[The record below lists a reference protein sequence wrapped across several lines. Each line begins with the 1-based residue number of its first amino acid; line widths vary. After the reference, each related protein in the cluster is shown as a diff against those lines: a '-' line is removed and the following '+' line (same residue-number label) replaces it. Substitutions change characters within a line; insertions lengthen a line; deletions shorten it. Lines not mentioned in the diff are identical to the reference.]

1 MMQDLSSK
9 LPEGSTWSIAG
20 IGKAHVPCMLAVLA
34 AGCDNL
40 RVGLED
46 NVWYDRA
53 KGELATNEQLV
64 KRAVELAKIATAAE
78 ARGILGIDPKRGI
91 LYNL

>member
-1 MMQDLSSK
+1 MTGVQTCA
-9 LPEGSTWSIAG
+9 LPI
-20 IGKAHVPCMLAVLA
+20 C
-34 AGCDNL
+34 
-40 RVGLED
+40 
-46 NVWYDRA
+46 A

-78 ARGILGIDPKRGI
+78 AREILGIDPKRGI